1 MDGQDAPG
9 NAIPS
14 ANAHERPRRSALT
27 DAQARQIDPR
37 RRRPARSRPPVP
49 ADRVEAGAQF
59 PGLEEPEPVSGHIQE
74 QKILIT
80 NLSERVLKLEFAI
93 KP

>member
-1 MDGQDAPG
+1 MSKPAETRRTYRLRRTGHTIGQMNSGWAFLHKIALILIMP
-9 NAIPS
+9 AITS
-14 ANAHERPRRSALT
+14 QLWMARTIFILDERMVT
-27 DAQARQIDPR
+27 
-37 RRRPARSRPPVP
+37 
-49 ADRVEAGAQF
+49 
-59 PGLEEPEPVSGHIQE
+59 VSGHIQE